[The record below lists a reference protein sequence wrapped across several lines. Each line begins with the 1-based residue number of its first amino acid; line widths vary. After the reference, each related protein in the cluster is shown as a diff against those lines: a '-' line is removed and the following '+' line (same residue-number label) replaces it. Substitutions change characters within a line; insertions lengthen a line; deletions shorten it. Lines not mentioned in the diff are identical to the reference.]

1 MDFVTVTRRHYGK
14 IKRELY
20 CANFPGKMLSSRLD
34 VNFFR
39 NFDLFEERK
48 KDVVCRGEA
57 IVRTFGHDEEL
68 ESCCA

>member
-1 MDFVTVTRRHYGK
+1 MGIVTVTRRRYGK
-14 IKRELY
+14 IKYELY

-34 VNFFR
+34 DNFSR
-39 NFDLFEERK
+39 NFDLFEK
-48 KDVVCRGEA
+48 GCRVSGEA